1 MQPTALP
8 TFSVRTI
15 LVTAMNISKAVI
27 TAAGPGQ
34 RSLPLQT
41 VIDQDGEQKSALQIL
56 IEEARSAGADDVAV
70 VVQPGAER
78 AYADAA
84 GPQAHALHF
93 IAQHDPRGY
102 GDAVAR
108 SRAFVGAE
116 PFLHLV
122 GDHLSLS
129 RTDVRC
135 ARQLVAVA
143 AAENCTV
150 SAVQATRES
159 QLPAYG
165 AVGGKHLPNRVDL
178 YAVDAVAEKPTPTE
192 AEQTLLAPGLRAGHY
207 LCYFGMHVLTT
218 PVLDILDAQ
227 LAAGTGPVTLS
238 SALAELTRRSRYL
251 AFEIAGSRFDIGVRY
266 GLLNAQLA
274 LALQGRDRAELL
286 AGLVELLAR

>member
-1 MQPTALP
+1 
-8 TFSVRTI
+8 
-15 LVTAMNISKAVI
+15 MNITKAVI

-56 IEEARSAGADDVAV
+56 IEEAHGAGATDVAV

-84 GPQAHALHF
+84 GPQTGSLQF

-108 SRAFVGAE
+108 ARAFVGDQ

-122 GDHLSLS
+122 GDHLCLS
-129 RTDVRC
+129 NTDVRC
-135 ARQLVAVA
+135 ARQLVNVA
-143 AAENCTV
+143 AAENCAV

-159 QLPAYG
+159 LLPRYG
-165 AVGGKHLPNRVDL
+165 AVGGKRLPNRADL

-192 AEQTLLAPGLRAGHY
+192 AEQLLHAPGMRVGHY
-207 LCYFGMHVLTT
+207 LCFFGMHVLT
-218 PVLDILDAQ
+218 PQVLDILDEQ
-227 LAAGTGPVTLS
+227 LDAAPGPISLS
-238 SALAELTRRSRYL
+238 GALAELARRSRCL
-251 AFEIAGSRFDIGVRY
+251 AFEIAGARFDIGVRY

-274 LALQGRDRAELL
+274 LALRGRDRDEVLT
-286 AGLVELLAR
+286 GLVELLAR